1 MELLDAVVGAAG
13 RLQDLRH
20 QLLQEDLHVV
30 DTAPPLVGLEL
41 FVVGRVRVV
50 RVHCREKKG
59 VSRRYKNGTWSGV
72 ARAHV
77 EVEEFAR
84 GIPRREF
91 EAAVFG

>member
-13 RLQDLRH
+13 RLQNLRH
-20 QLLQEDLHVV
+20 ELLQEDLHVV

-59 VSRRYKNGTWSGV
+59 VSRRYKTDTGQ

-91 EAAVFG
+91 EAAAFG